1 MAKKKK
7 AEIIQDI
14 MDRIQEDIDI
24 LRDKAQDLEDN
35 QCECDSS
42 EDGPEDWDDSEDE
55 DEDSDEE

>member
-7 AEIIQDI
+7 VDSIQDI

-24 LRDKAQDLEDN
+24 LRDRALDLEDN

-42 EDGPEDWDDSEDE
+42 DDDDFLDEDE
-55 DEDSDEE
+55 DEDEDEE

>member
-7 AEIIQDI
+7 TESIQDI

-35 QCECDSS
+35 QCQCDSDS
-42 EDGPEDWDDSEDE
+42 DGPEDWSDDEDE
-55 DEDSDEE
+55 DENE

>member
-7 AEIIQDI
+7 AETIQDI
-14 MDRIQEDIDI
+14 MDRIQEDLDL

-42 EDGPEDWDDSEDE
+42 DDSSDDWSDE
-55 DEDSDEE
+55 DEDDEE

>member
-7 AEIIQDI
+7 VDTVQDI

-24 LRDKAQDLEDN
+24 LRDKALDLEDN

-42 EDGPEDWDDSEDE
+42 DSDDDDFSDEDE
-55 DEDSDEE
+55 DEDEDEE

>member
-7 AEIIQDI
+7 EKTIQDI

-35 QCECDSS
+35 QCQCESS
-42 EDGPEDWDDSEDE
+42 EGPEDWSDDE
-55 DEDSDEE
+55 DEEDEE

>member
-7 AEIIQDI
+7 AESIQDI

-42 EDGPEDWDDSEDE
+42 EDESDDWSD
-55 DEDSDEE
+55 DEEEDDEE

>member
-7 AEIIQDI
+7 AETIQDI

-24 LRDKAQDLEDN
+24 LRDKTLDLEDN

-42 EDGPEDWDDSEDE
+42 DSDDDFSDDDDE
-55 DEDSDEE
+55 DEDKE

>member
-7 AEIIQDI
+7 AETIQDI

-24 LRDKAQDLEDN
+24 LRDKAIDLEDN

-42 EDGPEDWDDSEDE
+42 DSDGDFSDDDEDE
-55 DEDSDEE
+55 DEDKE

>member
-7 AEIIQDI
+7 EETIQDI

-35 QCECDSS
+35 QCQCDSDSDS
-42 EDGPEDWDDSEDE
+42 EGPEDWSDDEDE
-55 DEDSDEE
+55 DEDE

>member
-7 AEIIQDI
+7 AETIQDI

-24 LRDKAQDLEDN
+24 LRDKAMDLEDN

-42 EDGPEDWDDSEDE
+42 NSDDDFSDDDEDE
-55 DEDSDEE
+55 DEDKE

>member
-7 AEIIQDI
+7 AETIKDI
-14 MDRIQEDIDI
+14 KDRIQEDIDI

-42 EDGPEDWDDSEDE
+42 DSDDDFSDDE
-55 DEDSDEE
+55 DDSDEE

>member
-7 AEIIQDI
+7 EETIQDI

-35 QCECDSS
+35 QCQCDSDS
-42 EDGPEDWDDSEDE
+42 EGPEDWSDDEDE
-55 DEDSDEE
+55 DEE

>member
-7 AEIIQDI
+7 ADTIQDI

-24 LRDKAQDLEDN
+24 LRDRALDLEDN

-42 EDGPEDWDDSEDE
+42 DDDDFSDDLEEEDE
-55 DEDSDEE
+55 E

>member
-7 AEIIQDI
+7 TESIQDI

-35 QCECDSS
+35 QCECSS

>member
-7 AEIIQDI
+7 AETIQDI

-35 QCECDSS
+35 QCECESSDS
-42 EDGPEDWDDSEDE
+42 DDDFLEDE
-55 DEDSDEE
+55 EDEE

>member
-7 AEIIQDI
+7 SETIQDI

-35 QCECDSS
+35 QCQCDSDS
-42 EDGPEDWDDSEDE
+42 EGPEDWSDDEDE
-55 DEDSDEE
+55 DEE